1 MTNEIFIA
9 FEKSLKGEFVSA
21 NETKRRKGRKSCAQV
36 WLNAS
41 NNGMEGGGGKR
52 EGRNRRTDRRRG
64 RGKGRKSEEEGERA
78 AASGPA

>member
-1 MTNEIFIA
+1 MHARIGKERERERRTRMTNEIFIA

-41 NNGMEGGGGKR
+41 NNGMEGGWE
-52 EGRNRRTDRRRG
+52 EGR
-64 RGKGRKSEEEGERA
+64 KK
-78 AASGPA
+78 

>member
-1 MTNEIFIA
+1 MRERREVARTDRKGERERRTRMTNEIFIA

-41 NNGMEGGGGKR
+41 NNGMEGGR
-52 EGRNRRTDRRRG
+52 EG
-64 RGKGRKSEEEGERA
+64 GRKK
-78 AASGPA
+78 

>member
-41 NNGMEGGGGKR
+41 NNGVRGGKG

>member
-1 MTNEIFIA
+1 MRERREVARTVDGERERRTRMTNEIFIA

-41 NNGMEGGGGKR
+41 NNGMEGGR
-52 EGRNRRTDRRRG
+52 EEGR
-64 RGKGRKSEEEGERA
+64 KK
-78 AASGPA
+78 

>member
-1 MTNEIFIA
+1 MRERREVARTVDGERERRTRMTNEIFIA

-41 NNGMEGGGGKR
+41 NNGMEGGR
-52 EGRNRRTDRRRG
+52 EG
-64 RGKGRKSEEEGERA
+64 GRKK
-78 AASGPA
+78 

>member
-41 NNGMEGGGGKR
+41 NNGVRGGGKG

>member
-9 FEKSLKGEFVSA
+9 FAKSLEEDK
-21 NETKRRKGRKSCAQV
+21 TKRWRGEGGKESCAQAR
-36 WLNAS
+36 LNAS
-41 NNGMEGGGGKR
+41 NNGTRWGKG

-64 RGKGRKSEEEGERA
+64 RGEGRKSEEEGERA

>member
-1 MTNEIFIA
+1 MRERREVARTDRKGERERRTRMTNEIFIA

-41 NNGMEGGGGKR
+41 NNGMEGGR
-52 EGRNRRTDRRRG
+52 EEGR
-64 RGKGRKSEEEGERA
+64 KK
-78 AASGPA
+78 